1 MVESTNAVTT
11 PEISVVMSLYNS
23 ERYLREAIDS
33 VLSQT
38 FSDFEFIIINDGS
51 NDGSARIVQSYG
63 DHRIHFVQ
71 QENQGLPAAL
81 NAAIHLAKSEVIAR
95 MDPDDICLPERLAMQ
110 YEYMQNN
117 KNVMVLGAAARC
129 INEDGDALPEIY
141 MTPSFEAGDLAM
153 PETPCIHPT
162 VVFRKSAFMQAGG
175 YSEVMRFGGED
186 AVLFNKILAF
196 GKVENLSDVLLMYRL
211 SPTSMSQKSRKFN
224 ILLRQMVCRLVQDD
238 YGSDK
243 DWGLLA
249 KEYKR
254 SGSGAFGYDMYV
266 AKLFLRTSGKAYKA
280 RQYFRLALKEDPW
293 SLYARMFFIS
303 SYIPLSWRKKL
314 RLYLRFTK

>member
-1 MVESTNAVTT
+1 MIA
-11 PEISVVMSLYNS
+11 PKISIVMSLYNS
-23 ERYLREAIDS
+23 ERYLREAMDS

-51 NDGSARIVQSYG
+51 IDGSASIVQSY
-63 DHRIHFVQ
+63 DDNRIHFVQ

-81 NAAIHLAKSEVIAR
+81 NAAIHLAKSELIAR

-117 KNVMVLGAAARC
+117 KDVMVLGSATRC

-141 MTPSFEAGDLAM
+141 MTPSFEVGGLAV

-175 YSEVMRFGGED
+175 YAEAMRFGGED

-224 ILLRQMVCRLVQDD
+224 VLLRQMVCRLVR
-238 YGSDK
+238 
-243 DWGLLA
+243 
-249 KEYKR
+249 KEYVDDQAWFFLEKEYQR
-254 SGSGAFGYDMYV
+254 SGGGVFGYHMYV
-266 AKLFLRTSGKAYKA
+266 AKLFMRERGGEGKARKYL
-280 RQYFRLALKEDPW
+280 QLALKANPW
-293 SLYARMFFIS
+293 SLYVKIFFIS
-303 SYIPLSWRKKL
+303 SFIPLSWRKKL